1 MRRTTADRI
10 GADSGPTGPS
20 VPYAGPVFSIVT
32 STVRLAA
39 SRWPVLLACYL
50 AGWLARYTVIEIA
63 AVAGT
68 TDALVAF
75 LIMPI
80 AILARL
86 ASFIAM
92 FLVLRPGMP
101 AFTEVLAGGG
111 DSIDRT
117 TDTPQ
122 KSGPSLQDLFLASI
136 LPFFAFYAAW
146 QFLQEDTLQYA
157 ASALGKIN
165 PFSGV
170 DTSAGVLNLQL
181 TWASG
186 AAIVVAYAGRYLLK
200 RYSAR
205 LPRWSAVLTVYLEAV
220 WVYLTLFLISTYRT
234 DLDSWFASR
243 KAAFWVA
250 DLRSTVG
257 EFFAPIGHA
266 WDAVAWAIGE
276 AGALVLLPVAW
287 LALAG
292 IVYGRALSTEPLVL
306 RVPQNPYLH
315 GVRSRYARVP
325 QAVSRRVA
333 DIGGDFVGRWKP
345 LANALTLVWRAG
357 VVPMGIFVLA
367 YTVLEAAGSWMMF
380 GAIQLIGA
388 HDLVM
393 WWMHVDGTV
402 IFAIEV
408 VLEPLRI
415 CLIAAAYDYCLRR
428 LGERREAAAEAT
440 PVTAA
445 V

>member
-1 MRRTTADRI
+1 M
-10 GADSGPTGPS
+10 
-20 VPYAGPVFSIVT
+20 
-32 STVRLAA
+32 
-39 SRWPVLLACYL
+39 LLACYL
-50 AGWLARYTVIEIA
+50 AGWLARYLVIEVA
-63 AVAGT
+63 AFFGT

-101 AFTEVLAGGG
+101 AFTAIAASGD

-117 TDTPQ
+117 TEPAQ
-122 KSGPSLQDLFLASI
+122 KSGPSVQELFLASI

-146 QFLQEDTLQYA
+146 KFLQEDTLQYA
-157 ASALGKIN
+157 AAALEKIN
-165 PFSGV
+165 PFAGT

-186 AAIVVAYAGRYLLK
+186 AAIVLAFTGRYLLK

-205 LPRWSAVLTVYLEAV
+205 LPRWTAVVTVYLEAV
-220 WVYLTLFLISTYRT
+220 WVYLTVFLISTYRQ
-234 DLDSWFASR
+234 DVDAWFASR
-243 KAAFWVA
+243 QAAYWVA

-257 EFFAPIGHA
+257 EFFAPIGYA
-266 WDAVAWAIGE
+266 WDGVAWAIGE

-292 IVYGRALSTEPLVL
+292 IVYGRALTATPLAI
-306 RVPQNPYLH
+306 RVPTNQYVQ

-325 QAVSRRVA
+325 KAVSRRFV
-333 DIGGDFVGRWKP
+333 DVGTDFVGRWKP

-367 YTVLEAAGSWMMF
+367 YTVLEAAGSWLGF
-380 GAIQLIGA
+380 GAIRLIGA
-388 HDLVM
+388 HDLES
-393 WWMHVDGTV
+393 WWMNVDGSL
-402 IFAIEV
+402 IFAIDV

-415 CLIAAAYDYCLRR
+415 CLIAAGYDFCLRR
-428 LGERREAAAEAT
+428 LGERREAAADTT
-440 PVTAA
+440 PVAA
-445 V
+445 EV